1 MQTGGGWHRV
11 RRAWSADHQSAASP
25 EGDRIIV
32 PKGVRF
38 TRWSLY
44 KGMSWTVV
52 TFGLAQFVRLI
63 ASIILTRLL
72 TPELFG
78 IMAIVN
84 SVRTGI
90 DLMSDVGFG
99 QSLVQNKNGDRPK
112 FYNTVWTL
120 KLLRGVAL
128 WIVCAGVALPAAHF
142 YNSPILAWVLPVSAL
157 YFIFEGFSSISPSL
171 LQRRLRV
178 RDLNVLSL
186 AFEFIQDLALVV
198 LAYFYRSIWP
208 LVLGLVIGSAAKMVI
223 SFFLL
228 PDVKLK
234 FFIAKNYARQILHF
248 GRWVFLSSVIYFL
261 SMNFDRLYLAKAAPL
276 AMLGIYGIARGIS
289 DMMISLVVRVC
300 NLMVFPYVASS
311 SHISPAQL
319 HKKLGPTRLKLLLLT
334 ALGLSVFA
342 AIADLPVKIVYDARY
357 HAAAGMLPFTT
368 LGVWFSAICSIN
380 ESVLLGLGKPQYSAM
395 GNAFKFAWMLV
406 GLPFAYA
413 WHGFYGVIMVVA
425 VSDAFRYIPI
435 FVGQLRTRFF
445 FGFQDLLLTVV
456 MFSFLACLCGS
467 VGFLDSASHLAA

>member
-1 MQTGGGWHRV
+1 ME
-11 RRAWSADHQSAASP
+11 SLADQSAASP
-25 EGDRIIV
+25 QGDRIIV
-32 PKGVRF
+32 PKGAKF

-44 KGMSWTVV
+44 KGMSWTVG
-52 TFGLAQFVRLI
+52 TFGLAQFVRLA

-99 QSLVQNKNGDRPK
+99 QSLVQNKNADSPA

-120 KLLRGVAL
+120 KLLRGLAL
-128 WIVCAGVALPAAHF
+128 WLFCAAVAVPVAHF

-178 RDLNVLSL
+178 RDLNVLTL
-186 AFEFIQDLALVV
+186 VYEFIQDVALVV

-228 PDVKLK
+228 PGVRMK
-234 FFIAKNYARQILHF
+234 FHIARQYARQILHF
-248 GRWVFLSSVIYFL
+248 GRWIFISSVIYFL

-289 DMMISLVVRVC
+289 DMMISLVVRMC

-311 SHISPAQL
+311 SHTSPAQL
-319 HKKLGPTRLKLLLLT
+319 HRKLGPTRLKLLLLT
-334 ALGLSVFA
+334 ALGLSAFA

-380 ESVLLGLGKPQYSAM
+380 ELVLLGLGKPQYSAM
-395 GNAFKFAWMLV
+395 GNGFKLAWMLA
-406 GLPFAYA
+406 GLPLGYA
-413 WHGFYGVIMVVA
+413 WHGFYGVILVVA
-425 VSDAFRYIPI
+425 ASDIFRYMPI
-435 FVGQLRTRFF
+435 LFGQIRTRFLF
-445 FGFQDLLLTVV
+445 AWQDLLGTVF
-456 MFSFLACLCGS
+456 MF
-467 VGFLDSASHLAA
+467 GFFGLFVWLRWVSGFGVALHNPIE